1 MIYSRFKLTQIL
13 LGFSLIGLI
22 LGCSR
27 KESSEFN
34 KEDSESAQTLES
46 GQIDESSAGNRT
58 DDTVKVV
65 DQIYSA
71 LNGFS

>member
-22 LGCSR
+22 LGCSQ
-27 KESSEFN
+27 KESSDLNKEFN
-34 KEDSESAQTLES
+34 GSVQTLES

-71 LNGFS
+71 LNGFN